1 MALLKDANAIIHPSF
16 GNIQTSTLHEMDPTK
31 LVVRHNRPMT
41 DKCNRMKALV
51 DCELHPLS
59 QLV

>member
-1 MALLKDANAIIHPSF
+1 MALPKDANAVIHRSF
-16 GNIQTSTLHEMDPTK
+16 WKIQTATLHEMDPTR

-51 DCELHPLS
+51 DCELHPVS